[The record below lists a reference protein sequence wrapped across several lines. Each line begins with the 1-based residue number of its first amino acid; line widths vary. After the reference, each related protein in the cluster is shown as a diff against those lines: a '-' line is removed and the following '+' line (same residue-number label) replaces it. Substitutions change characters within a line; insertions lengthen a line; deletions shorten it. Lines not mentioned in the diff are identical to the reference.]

1 MTAPGTKNCSD
12 TVYDRCADTCPLC
25 TGKDIQHYAQD
36 KKRDYWQCQNC
47 DLVFVAKEQQLDHD
61 AEKAV
66 YEQHE
71 NNPEDAGYRKFLS
84 RMSQPVLERVAPSSQ
99 GLDFGCGPGPTLS
112 LMFEEAGHSMAVYD
126 PYFANNPD
134 ALSQKYDFIT
144 STEVFEHLSS
154 PKEVLEQL
162 LPILK
167 PGGWLGLMTKRVI
180 DQTAFSRWHYKNDPT
195 HITFF
200 SDRTF
205 HWIAG
210 HYGLTLAI
218 VDQDV
223 VLLQKP
229 VERQ

>member
-1 MTAPGTKNCSD
+1 MIASCSRPD
-12 TVYDRCADTCPLC
+12 SCPLC
-25 TGKDIQHYAQD
+25 TSSDTQHYSQD
-36 KKRDYWQCQNC
+36 KKRDYWQCRCC
-47 DLVFVAKEQQLDHD
+47 DLVFVAKAQQLDHES
-61 AEKAV
+61 EKAV

-84 RMSQPVLERVAPSSQ
+84 RMSQPVIERVAPASQ

-134 ALSQKYDFIT
+134 VLSKKYDFIT

-154 PKEVLEQL
+154 PKKVLEQL
-162 LPILK
+162 FTILK

-180 DQTAFSRWHYKNDPT
+180 DQEAFSRWHYKNDPT

-200 SDRTF
+200 SDQTF
-205 HWIAG
+205 NWIAER
-210 HYGLTLAI
+210 YGLTLAI

-229 VERQ
+229 ALAN

>member
-1 MTAPGTKNCSD
+1 MTAPGNKNGSNIVSD
-12 TVYDRCADTCPLC
+12 PGTDICPLC

-47 DLVFVAKEQQLDHD
+47 DLVFVAKEQQLDHE

-71 NNPEDAGYRKFLS
+71 NNPEDIGYRKFLS
-84 RMSQPVLERVAPSSQ
+84 RMSQPVLERVAPASQ

-134 ALSQKYDFIT
+134 VLSKKYDFIT

-154 PKEVLEQL
+154 PKKVLEQL
-162 LPILK
+162 LTILK

-180 DQTAFSRWHYKNDPT
+180 DQEAFSRWHYKNDPT

-205 HWIAG
+205 HWIAW
-210 HYGLTLAI
+210 HYGLTLDI

>member
-1 MTAPGTKNCSD
+1 MTAPGNKNGSNIVSD
-12 TVYDRCADTCPLC
+12 PGTDICPLC

-47 DLVFVAKEQQLDHD
+47 DLVFVAKEQQLDHE

-71 NNPEDAGYRKFLS
+71 NNPQDIGYRKFLS
-84 RMSQPVLERVAPSSQ
+84 RMSQPVLERVAPASQ

-134 ALSQKYDFIT
+134 VLSKKYDFIT

-154 PKEVLEQL
+154 PKKVLEQL
-162 LPILK
+162 LTILK

-180 DQTAFSRWHYKNDPT
+180 DQEAFSRWHYKNDPT

-200 SDRTF
+200 SDRAF
-205 HWIAG
+205 HWIAW
-210 HYGLTLAI
+210 HYGLTLDI

-229 VERQ
+229 ALAN